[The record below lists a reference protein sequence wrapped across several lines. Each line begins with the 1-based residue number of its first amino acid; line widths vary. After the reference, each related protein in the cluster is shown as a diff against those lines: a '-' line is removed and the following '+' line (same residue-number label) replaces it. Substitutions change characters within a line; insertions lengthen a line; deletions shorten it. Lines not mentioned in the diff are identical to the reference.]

1 MARREKE
8 GRTSRRSIGETD
20 LEEPPATLCA
30 RSTISGD
37 SACQVP
43 FTAGKLALLFD
54 ADAYDSSELNDS
66 CRLGFDC

>member
-1 MARREKE
+1 MARRGKE

-20 LEEPPATLCA
+20 LEEPPARLCA

-37 SACQVP
+37 SACQVLIP
-43 FTAGKLALLFD
+43 AGKLTVLCD

-66 CRLGFDC
+66 CRLGFD